1 MFIHQYELFKMLP
14 NESISSMLTRMTTIT
29 NSLDVLGKTYTN
41 TNIAKDLGSKG
52 DDCRTWTC
60 GVRESF
66 GVAT

>member
-1 MFIHQYELFKMLP
+1 MLP
-14 NESISSMLTRMTTIT
+14 NESISSMLTRMTIIT

-52 DDCRTWTC
+52 DDCRTWMR
-60 GVRESF
+60 GVKGSF